1 MEGFLLCLSKFL
13 TEFLEVMLI
22 MLLIQKSPHLIMIF
36 VSAKLRLNSEKK
48 KLITKKN
55 NYNRNNDDNIGNDDN
70 TNNDKNIIIIII
82 IIITT
87 SLQ

>member
-13 TEFLEVMLI
+13 TEFLKVMLI

-36 VSAKLRLNSEKK
+36 VSAKLRLNSKK

-55 NYNRNNDDNIGNDDN
+55 NYNRNNVDNIGNDNN

-82 IIITT
+82 TT

>member
-13 TEFLEVMLI
+13 TEFLKVMLI

-48 KLITKKN
+48 NLLLRK
-55 NYNRNNDDNIGNDDN
+55 
-70 TNNDKNIIIIII
+70 
-82 IIITT
+82 IIITET
-87 SLQ
+87 MMIILVMMIILITIKILLLLLL